1 MKLESEIRKI
11 ATAHGIDLVGFAK
24 VEDIQ
29 LGYPPRPAEDLLPG
43 AKTVIVFAGALLQGA
58 LECPRGTKGAI
69 KDTQMAYDRIQSAAS
84 AVGRFLESKRFKSYA
99 PPASMPTDTYKHN
112 GKSWYAGE
120 FSHRQAAISAGLGV
134 KGWNNLLVTPQYG
147 PRVRLGSLITSA
159 QLDFKSTPLQ
169 EDVCTHCGKC
179 VEACPVKALDPHKEH
194 YLDQPKCK
202 NYYIRPFMDDSAWKV
217 LKNLLTFEGFGSL
230 GMQVL
235 MEGYYFSCA
244 RCQAVCPVGKI

>member
-1 MKLESEIRKI
+1 MKLEEEIRRI
-11 ATAHGIDLVGFAK
+11 AFAHGVDLVGFAA
-24 VEDIQ
+24 VSNIE

-69 KDTQMAYDRIQSAAS
+69 KDAQIAYERIQNAAS
-84 AVGRFLESKRFKSYA
+84 AVGRFLESKKSKSYF
-99 PPASMPTDTYKHN
+99 PPASMPTDTYKRN

-120 FSHRQAAISAGLGV
+120 FSHRQAAIAAGLGV
-134 KGWNNLLVTPQYG
+134 KGWNNLLITPQYG
-147 PRVRLGSLITSA
+147 PRVRLGSLITTA
-159 QLDFKSTPLQ
+159 EFDFKTAPIEKDL
-169 EDVCTHCGKC
+169 CTHCGRC
-179 VEACPVKALDPHKEH
+179 IEVCPVNALNPHREY

-202 NYYIRPFMDDSAWKV
+202 NYYIKPFMDTSAWKV
-217 LKNLLTFEGFGSL
+217 LKNIFTYEGFGSL